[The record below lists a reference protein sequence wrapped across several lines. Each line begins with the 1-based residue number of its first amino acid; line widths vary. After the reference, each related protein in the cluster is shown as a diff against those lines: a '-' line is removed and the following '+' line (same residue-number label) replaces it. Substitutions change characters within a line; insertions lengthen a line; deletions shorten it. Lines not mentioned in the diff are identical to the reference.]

1 MTGADLLVKILQAEG
16 VRQCLCFPM
25 TPIIEAVARAGL
37 RVITTRQER
46 VAGNMAD
53 GVSRSTNGRE
63 IGVFTVSNLAR
74 TGHGQRG
81 ITNETPFAGRFVT
94 GQVIVADG
102 GLHPH

>member
-1 MTGADLLVKILQAEG
+1 MTGADFLVKILKAEG

-25 TPIIEAVARAGL
+25 TPIIEAVARAGM

-63 IGVFTVSNLAR
+63 IGVFTVQALA
-74 TGHGQRG
+74 GSE
-81 ITNETPFAGRFVT
+81 NAFAG
-94 GQVIVADG
+94 VAQAHTQWHFLNDSTVF
-102 GLHPH
+102 P